1 MYNSIKVLL
10 LYAIFSIYG
19 QNQDTPIDGIAAIV
33 GENIILKSDV
43 SQVVGM
49 TALQNGID
57 VARDRALL
65 EKLQEDVLSSL
76 IDQKIILEMA
86 KLDSIEINEKEVD
99 RALEQQ
105 IETFIMRAGTEEMAV
120 KMLGQSLNSFR
131 REYWYDMRDRLITE
145 QYQQQLIMSVN
156 INRENVVDFY
166 TNYKDSLPMFPVK
179 MKIRHLLVRIKPGEK
194 SRMDALDKIKSLRE
208 RISAGESFS
217 DLASRY
223 STDPG
228 SKNNGGSLGYIR
240 RNQMV
245 KEFETIAFTQNIN
258 TLSEPVETQ
267 FGFHLLETTDKSGEK
282 IKVRHI
288 LLSPEVTEEDET
300 RAYNYAMTLRD
311 SSKSLDSFKRLVIQ
325 FSDDEPTKKIGGD
338 LGWITPTNSPIPVI
352 AEVLDLLEKDE
363 CSRPVKS
370 DYGYHLLWVEAV
382 KPGGYPSLET
392 HWIEIE
398 EITLNHR
405 RMKYFRGWV
414 ADARSNFFIDIK
426 E

>member
-1 MYNSIKVLL
+1 MYNVIKVLL
-10 LYAIFSIYG
+10 PCAFFLYG
-19 QNQDTPIDGIAAIV
+19 QNQDMPIDGIAAIV

-49 TALQNGID
+49 TALQRGLD
-57 VARDRALL
+57 VTRDQDLL
-65 EKLQEDVLSSL
+65 EKLQGDVLSSL
-76 IDQKIILEMA
+76 IDQKVILEMA
-86 KLDSIEINEKEVD
+86 KLDSIEVNEKDVD

-105 IETFIMRAGTEEMAV
+105 IETFIMRAGTEEMAEI
-120 KMLGQSLNSFR
+120 MLGQSLNDFR

-156 INRENVVDFY
+156 ITRASVVAFF
-166 TNYKDSLPMFPVK
+166 TNYRDSLPMFPIT
-179 MKIRHLLVRIKPGEK
+179 MKIRHLLVRIKSSEK
-194 SRMDALDKIKSLRE
+194 SRLDALEKIKTIRE
-208 RISAGESFS
+208 RILSGESFS
-217 DLASRY
+217 DLAEKY
-223 STDPG
+223 SADPG

-245 KEFETIAFTQNIN
+245 KNFETVAFTQNIN
-258 TLSEPVETQ
+258 TLSKPVETQ
-267 FGFHLLETTDKSGEK
+267 FGFHILETTEKSGEK

-288 LLSPEVTEEDET
+288 LISPAIKEDDET

-311 SSKSLDSFKRLVIQ
+311 SSKNLNSFKKLVTK

-338 LGWITPTNSPIPVI
+338 LGWITPTSSPIPEI
-352 AEVLDLLEKDE
+352 AEVLGLLEKNE

-382 KPGGYPSLET
+382 KPGGSPSLEI

-398 EITLNHR
+398 EIALNHK
-405 RMKYFRGWV
+405 RMVYFQDWV
-414 ADARSNFFIDIK
+414 VDARSNIFIDIMK
-426 E
+426 